1 MKKSTIRNTI
11 FTLLLCLLL
20 TKCADFFQEDLSCA
34 IPSIVTPTDS
44 MVVAGP
50 TITFWWESVAFSEG
64 YDFQLVRPDFQRP
77 VELITDTVLCKN
89 SISLIVTPG
98 VYQWR
103 VRAFNQ
109 SSVTAFREQTL
120 FVSEN

>member
-1 MKKSTIRNTI
+1 MNKSTIRNTI
-11 FTLLLCLLL
+11 CILMLCLIL
-20 TKCADFFQEDLSCA
+20 TKCTDFFQEDLSCA
-34 IPSIVTPTDS
+34 IPSIFTPADS

-64 YDFQLVRPDFQRP
+64 YDFQLVSPDFQRP
-77 VELITDTVLCKN
+77 LELITDTVLSKN
-89 SISLIVTPG
+89 SIRLTVTPG

-103 VRAFNQ
+103 IRAFNQ